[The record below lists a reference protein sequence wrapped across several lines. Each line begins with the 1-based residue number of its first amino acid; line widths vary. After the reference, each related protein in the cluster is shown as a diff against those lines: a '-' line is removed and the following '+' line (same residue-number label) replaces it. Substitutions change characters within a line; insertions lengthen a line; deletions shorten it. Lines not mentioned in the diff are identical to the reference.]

1 MIKVS
6 DAEYINYDHVV
17 KVSKDKGNLRILFST
32 GESEIIYDESQVN
45 FVMKQIQELHHK
57 TIHKNG

>member
-6 DAEYINYDHVV
+6 DAEYINYDHIV

-32 GESEIIYDESQVN
+32 GDSEIIYDQSQAN
-45 FVMKQIQELHHK
+45 FVMKQIQELYQK
-57 TIHKNG
+57 SIHKNG

>member
-6 DAEYINYDHVV
+6 DAEYINYNHIV

-32 GESEIIYDESQVN
+32 GDSEIIYDQSQAN
-45 FVMKQIQELHHK
+45 FVMKQIQELYQK
-57 TIHKNG
+57 SIHKNG

>member
-6 DAEYINYDHVV
+6 DAEYINYDHIV

-32 GESEIIYDESQVN
+32 GESEIIYDQSQAS
-45 FVMKQIQELHHK
+45 FVMKQIQELYQK
-57 TIHKNG
+57 SIHKNG

>member
-6 DAEYINYDHVV
+6 DAEYINYDHIV

>member
-6 DAEYINYDHVV
+6 DAEYINYDHIV

-32 GESEIIYDESQVN
+32 GDSEIIYDQSQVN
-45 FVMKQIQELHHK
+45 FVMKQIQELYQK
-57 TIHKNG
+57 SIHKNG

>member
-6 DAEYINYDHVV
+6 DAEYINYDHIV

-32 GESEIIYDESQVN
+32 GESEIIYDQSQAN
-45 FVMKQIQELHHK
+45 FVMKQIQELYQK
-57 TIHKNG
+57 SIHKNG

>member
-32 GESEIIYDESQVN
+32 GDSEIIYDQSQAN
-45 FVMKQIQELHHK
+45 FVMKQIQELYQK
-57 TIHKNG
+57 SIHKNG